1 MLLSH
6 SLLDIRKVAA
16 LLVCQADGEMFLHPS
31 VPALTSSHIIAG
43 GFFTNHSLFGE
54 DLKP

>member
-6 SLLDIRKVAA
+6 SLLDISKVAA

-31 VPALTSSHIIAG
+31 VPALTSSHIIEG
-43 GFFTNHSLFGE
+43 GFFTNRSLFGE